1 VRDQLAAIAAAG
13 ATEFSVVEFVANP
26 DEAART
32 RALL

>member
-1 VRDQLAAIAAAG
+1 VRDQLAAI